1 MYSLVCVS
9 AQSAHFIRI
18 FTCILKEYLSQREE
32 EVVDMMC
39 ALFDTETLMKVHD
52 NNLYKEALEE
62 GMAQG
67 VERGI
72 DDVLAALRKMGI
84 DESTLQ
90 KAAESVKID

>member
-1 MYSLVCVS
+1 
-9 AQSAHFIRI
+9 
-18 FTCILKEYLSQREE
+18 
-32 EVVDMMC
+32 MMC

-62 GMAQG
+62 GIEKGMAQG
-67 VERGI
+67 MVQGMAQGMERGI

-84 DESTLQ
+84 DETTLQ